1 MVGFR
6 FWTRGEAL
14 ARDLRGSAVN
24 LPDGRVEV
32 VLEGPRSSVQSMVE
46 ALSSGPPSARV
57 DGVDT
62 RWESPTG
69 ERGFGLG

>member
-6 FWTRGEAL
+6 FWARGEAL

-32 VLEGPRSSVQSMVE
+32 VLEGPRSSVRSMLE

-57 DGVDT
+57 DEVET